1 MVLNNKNMHINSI
14 IKKVEEL
21 RYKIEGI
28 DDEKI
33 KEIEKYYDVTLPLDY
48 KFFLE
53 KMGKT
58 GDKFLR
64 GEDCFYDRIFE
75 LREYANDLLADDN
88 SQFKL
93 KKEHFVFYSHQ
104 GYIFAFFDT
113 SLIEN
118 SPIYYYFEGDLEP
131 KIKYD
136 SLASFLDDYL
146 KNHLNIVK

>member
-1 MVLNNKNMHINSI
+1 MNINKTLR
-14 IKKVEEL
+14 KVEEL
-21 RYKIEGI
+21 GYKIEGL
-28 DDEKI
+28 DNEKI
-33 KEIEKYYDVTLPLDY
+33 RAIEKYYDVCLPLDY
-48 KFFLE
+48 KLFLE

-64 GEDCFYDRIFE
+64 GEDCFYDRILE

-113 SLIEN
+113 SIEEN
-118 SPIYYYFEGDLEP
+118 PPIYYYFEGDLEP

-136 SLASFLDDYL
+136 SLSSFLEEKLD
-146 KNHLNIVK
+146 NHILYVKR